1 MSESKLIGVIVSDVH
16 IGASKVESLLFEY
29 FLDEIISRENL
40 ETFIVNGDFFDI
52 VMMDYDKIVRTYSN
66 IFYKMD
72 QIQNKFKN
80 KFLFTLGNHEIAVTG
95 LINRNFSCRRDLFIE
110 LFRDSLG
117 KHTKTQFLKEDKF
130 FQYILLFRQYAITL
144 ISKGF
149 DKIGD
154 LIEFIKCNK
163 DDDSFQPFCLITHGH
178 QFEGWLK
185 RNIAGFFGWS
195 PFIKIRWNWVKKG
208 MDVFWNYL
216 ASGTR
221 KVPDVTDDD
230 IENII
235 KYFKVPEKDR
245 KKVRKFLK
253 KALKYETKLSQNTN
267 EKYYKKIRKFLKKR
281 KFKIIKERV
290 PYISFG
296 HSHWPEDTKA
306 LNWKPTYEFY
316 NSGGWQKIIKPSY
329 IEIRKNSDNEL
340 NLEVKYYKFTL
351 DYTEFEVLIRLFNIS
366 VGEYFKALMDKGV
379 EYKTLVEYSTDEIIE
394 QAKEKGI
401 IKTGDYEM
409 LRKYSKIPIVQKFN
423 NKKTPTVL
431 GDPSV
436 EDINNFK
443 SLISSRNENINL
455 DFLEKFKKKNSII
468 EEAIKKNKSQE

>member
-1 MSESKLIGVIVSDVH
+1 LSESKVIGLIVSDVH

-29 FLDEIISRENL
+29 FLDEAIKNEDL

-66 IFYKMD
+66 IFKKMD
-72 QIQNKFKN
+72 QIQKKIKN
-80 KFLFTLGNHEIAVTG
+80 KLLFTLGNHEIAVTG
-95 LINRNFSCRRDLFIE
+95 LINRNFSCRRNLFIK
-110 LFRDSLG
+110 LFRDTN
-117 KHTKTQFLKEDKF
+117 TKTQFLKEDKF
-130 FQYILLFRQYAITL
+130 FQYILLSVKNNGLEKKTETL
-144 ISKGF
+144 SSEGF

-163 DDDSFQPFCLITHGH
+163 DDDSFYPFCLITHGH
-178 QFEGWLK
+178 QFDGWLK

-221 KVPDVTDDD
+221 KVTEVTDED

-235 KYFKVPEKDR
+235 KYFKVPKKDR

-253 KALKYETKLSQNTN
+253 KALKYEIKLS
-267 EKYYKKIRKFLKKR
+267 EKINDDYFKKIRKFLKR
-281 KFKIIKERV
+281 EKFKIIRERV

-306 LNWKPTYEFY
+306 FNWEPTYEFY

-329 IEIRKNSDNEL
+329 IEIRRNSNNEL

-351 DYTEFEVLIRLFNIS
+351 DYTEFEVMIRLFNIS
-366 VGEYFKALMDKGV
+366 VGESFKALMGKGV

-394 QAKEKGI
+394 QAKVKGI
-401 IKTGDYEM
+401 LNVGDYNT
-409 LRKYSKIPIVQKFN
+409 LRKYSKIPIVQNFN
-423 NKKTPTVL
+423 KIKPPPIL

-436 EDINNFK
+436 ADVNNYK
-443 SLISSRNENINL
+443 SLISSLNENINL
-455 DFLEKFKKKNSII
+455 AFLEK
-468 EEAIKKNKSQE
+468 